1 MFEVIFSMSAI
12 LPTSAADVASWT
24 AGQTVR
30 PTRADAIAD
39 ATSPAPHG
47 DAAAT
52 KKAKDVA
59 QQFEAVY
66 LRQMIDTSMPKDSE
80 ALFGEG
86 TSGTMWRSMM
96 TDTLATALSKTGS
109 LGIANMIL
117 KSEIGR
123 LKDK

>member
-1 MFEVIFSMSAI
+1 MSAI
-12 LPTSAADVASWT
+12 LRTSAADVATWT

-30 PTRADAIAD
+30 PAK
-39 ATSPAPHG
+39 S
-47 DAAAT
+47 AAAST
-52 KKAKDVA
+52 EAATPQADPAAMKKAKEVA

-66 LRQMIDTSMPKDSE
+66 LRQMIDASMPKDS
-80 ALFGEG
+80 ASLFGEG

-96 TDTLATALSKTGS
+96 TDTLATSLSKTGT

-117 KSEIGR
+117 KSETGR

>member
-1 MFEVIFSMSAI
+1 MSAI
-12 LPTSAADVASWT
+12 LRTSAADLATWT
-24 AGQTVR
+24 AGQTAR
-30 PTRADAIAD
+30 PAKTAANT
-39 ATSPAPHG
+39 ATPGSHV
-47 DAAAT
+47 DTAAAN
-52 KKAKDVA
+52 KAKDVA

-66 LRQMIDTSMPKDSE
+66 LRQMIDAAMPKDSE
-80 ALFGEG
+80 SLFGEG

-96 TDTLATALSKTGS
+96 TDSLATALSKTGT

>member
-1 MFEVIFSMSAI
+1 MPAI
-12 LPTSAADVASWT
+12 LHPSGADVATWT
-24 AGQTVR
+24 AGQTIR
-30 PTRADAIAD
+30 PSKSAAN
-39 ATSPAPHG
+39 TSASAANANS
-47 DAAAT
+47 AAAA
-52 KKAKDVA
+52 KAKDVA

-66 LRQMIDTSMPKDSE
+66 LRQMIDASLPKDSE

-96 TDTLATALSKTGS
+96 TDTLATALSKTGT

-117 KSEIGR
+117 KSEIER

>member
-1 MFEVIFSMSAI
+1 MSAI
-12 LPTSAADVASWT
+12 LPTSAADVATWT

-30 PTRADAIAD
+30 PTRAAAVAD
-39 ATSPAPHG
+39 AASPASHG

-96 TDTLATALSKTGS
+96 TDTLATALSKTGT

>member
-1 MFEVIFSMSAI
+1 MPVI
-12 LPTSAADVASWT
+12 LRTSGADLATWT

-30 PTRADAIAD
+30 PAKTAAN
-39 ATSPAPHG
+39 
-47 DAAAT
+47 AAT
-52 KKAKDVA
+52 PGSHAGTAAPNKARDVA

-80 ALFGEG
+80 SLFGEG

-96 TDTLATALSKTGS
+96 TDTLATALSKTGT

-117 KSEIGR
+117 KSEIDR

>member
-1 MFEVIFSMSAI
+1 MSAI
-12 LPTSAADVASWT
+12 LRTSAADVATWT

-30 PTRADAIAD
+30 PAETAAAS
-39 ATSPAPHG
+39 T
-47 DAAAT
+47 DAATPQADPAAM
-52 KKAKDVA
+52 KKAKEVA

-66 LRQMIDTSMPKDSE
+66 LRQMIDASMPKDSE

-96 TDTLATALSKTGS
+96 TDTLATSLSKTGT

-117 KSEIGR
+117 KSETGR

>member
-1 MFEVIFSMSAI
+1 MSAI
-12 LPTSAADVASWT
+12 PPTSAADVASWT

>member
-1 MFEVIFSMSAI
+1 MSAI
-12 LPTSAADVASWT
+12 PPTSAADVASWT

-30 PTRADAIAD
+30 PTRTAAVADAA
-39 ATSPAPHG
+39 SSAPNG

>member
-1 MFEVIFSMSAI
+1 MFEVIFLMSAI
-12 LPTSAADVASWT
+12 LRTSAADVATWT
-24 AGQTVR
+24 TGQTVR
-30 PTRADAIAD
+30 PAKTATAKAEAGTPNAD
-39 ATSPAPHG
+39 P
-47 DAAAT
+47 AAT

-66 LRQMIDTSMPKDSE
+66 LRQMIDASMPKDSE

-96 TDTLATALSKTGS
+96 TDTLATTLSKTGT
-109 LGIANMIL
+109 LGIADMIL

>member
-1 MFEVIFSMSAI
+1 MSAI
-12 LPTSAADVASWT
+12 LRTSAADVTTWT

-30 PTRADAIAD
+30 PTKA
-39 ATSPAPHG
+39 ATGG
-47 DAAAT
+47 DAAQAAANAGAAEA

-80 ALFGEG
+80 SLFGEG

-96 TDTLATALSKTGS
+96 TDTLATALSKTGT

-123 LKDK
+123 LKEK